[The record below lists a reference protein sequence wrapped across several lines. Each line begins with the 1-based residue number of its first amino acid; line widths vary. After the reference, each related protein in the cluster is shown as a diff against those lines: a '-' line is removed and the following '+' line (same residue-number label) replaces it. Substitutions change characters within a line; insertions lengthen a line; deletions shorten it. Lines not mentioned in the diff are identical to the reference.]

1 MLDIIKMTEIKYCEL
16 GGKKYA
22 IYLKKIATKI
32 DENGKCSQALI
43 FFPYKQGSK
52 GRKSEANHPAPGPCC

>member
-1 MLDIIKMTEIKYCEL
+1 MIEIKYCEL

-32 DENGKCSQALI
+32 DE
-43 FFPYKQGSK
+43 K
-52 GRKSEANHPAPGPCC
+52 GNPIKFTKRAFVKEIDEIE